1 MRCSD
6 RVRAGEACGALRT
19 PPLATPAASAMRDFD
34 PPQAAFSRLVMFST
48 VLLACFGLGA
58 AHLYGTLPPTQ
69 RASPCDRQ
77 GAANLHRRERP
88 LSSQRRFTR
97 SKARCCCDIPQSGA
111 DPTRRTRPVTR
122 RRSSP
127 CIARTTS
134 TARLAA
140 AADTSTAPR
149 AASRPHSA
157 PMTSPARVAARE
169 ARCAARCTEHLTKR
183 FSGTPPALPLLIRSP
198 SAINPSL
205 SLRGRG
211 TSGSRRPCSLRPS
224 PLPTRCPICSTMW
237 SPRPYSSR
245 YRARTVPH
253 RHCQSQEGSPAMCSC
268 ATRQPVAAAAAARA
282 AARAAA
288 LRCRCRCIRRPSAS
302 TAIASASVRGV
313 ALCSSPRRHRPSPS
327 SAAATANTAHCPSPI
342 DQRPASA
349 LAIASIAQPSASA
362 RQTAAP
368 KQAEAAAAVANAA
381 A

>member
-1 MRCSD
+1 MMRCSD

-69 RASPCDRQ
+69 RASLCDRQ

-88 LSSQRRFTR
+88 LSSQRRFAR

-127 CIARTTS
+127 CMARTTS

-149 AASRPHSA
+149 AASRPPSA
-157 PMTSPARVAARE
+157 PMTSLARVAARE

-224 PLPTRCPICSTMW
+224 RRGAVPAR
-237 SPRPYSSR
+237 RGAER
-245 YRARTVPH
+245 YPPH
-253 RHCQSQEGSPAMCSC
+253 RGRGDGGAGAGSPD
-268 ATRQPVAAAAAARA
+268 AAAAASQCCRSGGCTGGGCSCYWLSGRAGAHGGAAFLGLAVAVGHRSRTVSAAVWARA
-282 AARAAA
+282 
-288 LRCRCRCIRRPSAS
+288 P
-302 TAIASASVRGV
+302 
-313 ALCSSPRRHRPSPS
+313 
-327 SAAATANTAHCPSPI
+327 HC
-342 DQRPASA
+342 
-349 LAIASIAQPSASA
+349 
-362 RQTAAP
+362 
-368 KQAEAAAAVANAA
+368 
-381 A
+381 